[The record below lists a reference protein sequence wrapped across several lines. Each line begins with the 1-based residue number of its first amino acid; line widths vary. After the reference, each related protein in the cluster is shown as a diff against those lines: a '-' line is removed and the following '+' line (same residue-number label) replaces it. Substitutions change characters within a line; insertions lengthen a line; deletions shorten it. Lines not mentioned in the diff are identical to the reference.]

1 MSHFSVELHMSPYH
15 NPLYHRVLREKAFET
30 DVSMTP
36 ARVCGFGEHLLLEDS
51 FFILILS

>member
-1 MSHFSVELHMSPYH
+1 MSPYH